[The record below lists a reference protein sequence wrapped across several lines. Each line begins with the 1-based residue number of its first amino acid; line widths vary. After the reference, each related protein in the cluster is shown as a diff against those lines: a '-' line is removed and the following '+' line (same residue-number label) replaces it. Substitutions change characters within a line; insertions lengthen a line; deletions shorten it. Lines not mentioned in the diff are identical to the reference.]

1 MAAQIGQLVIRG
13 KWRLLPTWAPVLQVF
28 RQVLWGHKLAVTPCI
43 RPCSPSAGSMTV
55 VTVKAVAGM
64 LVLSIQGNLQLDYPI
79 FYVMFVCMV
88 ATAVYQAA

>member
-1 MAAQIGQLVIRG
+1 
-13 KWRLLPTWAPVLQVF
+13 
-28 RQVLWGHKLAVTPCI
+28 
-43 RPCSPSAGSMTV
+43 MTV

-88 ATAVYQAA
+88 ATAIYQATCVGFLPLWA

>member
-1 MAAQIGQLVIRG
+1 MFLRPQHAC
-13 KWRLLPTWAPVLQVF
+13 AP
-28 RQVLWGHKLAVTPCI
+28 P
-43 RPCSPSAGSMTV
+43 AGSMTV

-88 ATAVYQAA
+88 ATAIYQAT